1 MEEATLFQ
9 HLCDLEYG
17 FDDEVTRLLE
27 RESDMEAEEAHY
39 LVTVRRLHGYPTHVY
54 I

>member
-9 HLCDLEYG
+9 HLHDLEYG
-17 FDDEVTRLLE
+17 FDEEVTRLLE
-27 RESDMEAEEAHY
+27 RESDMEVEEAEFM
-39 LVTVRRLHGYPTHVY
+39 VAVRRLYNYPTYVR